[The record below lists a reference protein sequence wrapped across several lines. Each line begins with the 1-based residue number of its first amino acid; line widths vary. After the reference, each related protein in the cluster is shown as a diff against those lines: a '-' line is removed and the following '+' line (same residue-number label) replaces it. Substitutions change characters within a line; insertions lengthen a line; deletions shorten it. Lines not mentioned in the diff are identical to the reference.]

1 MARPAAPKLDSPPL
15 EERAL
20 VSAGGDGE
28 AAGLAGVDG
37 AAPGLAGEH
46 APQTFEAAL
55 DELEAIVAGMEAGE
69 LTLEQSLSAYKRG
82 AVLLQYC
89 QAALKDAELQVK
101 VLEAGVLQDF
111 TGADEN
117 S

>member
-1 MARPAAPKLDSPPL
+1 MPKPLTPEPVATPAVQGDSRKREPGADAVLDQPGR
-15 EERAL
+15 EQER
-20 VSAGGDGE
+20 V
-28 AAGLAGVDG
+28 
-37 AAPGLAGEH
+37 AGET
-46 APQTFEAAL
+46 PGSFEAAL
-55 DELEAIVAGMEAGE
+55 EELETIVTRMEAGE

-89 QAALKDAELQVK
+89 QSALKDAQQQVK

-111 TGADEN
+111 TGADDN

>member
-1 MARPAAPKLDSPPL
+1 MPKPVTPKPAATPPAQGDSRQRELGPDAVSGQASGE
-15 EERAL
+15 EER
-20 VSAGGDGE
+20 SAD
-28 AAGLAGVDG
+28 AT
-37 AAPGLAGEH
+37 PRN
-46 APQTFEAAL
+46 FEAAL
-55 DELEAIVAGMEAGE
+55 EELETIVTRMEAGE

-89 QAALKDAELQVK
+89 QAALKDAQQQVK

-111 TGADEN
+111 TGADDN